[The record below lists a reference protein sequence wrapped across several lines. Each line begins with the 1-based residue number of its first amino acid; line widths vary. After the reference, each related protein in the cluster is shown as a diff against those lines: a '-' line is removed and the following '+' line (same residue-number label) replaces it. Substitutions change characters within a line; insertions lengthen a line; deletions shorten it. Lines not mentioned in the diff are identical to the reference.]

1 MISNCKFLGS
11 RNPFSDEKMRCM
23 YSVKHAGCILAQ
35 NIENWHITYQ
45 NICFWGQIIYPIL
58 ELNMRC
64 MLSVK
69 HSGCILPQ
77 KLKFECY
84 ISKYMFLGSENSF
97 IGLKMGC
104 MEFLFSKLDS
114 CWLKKPKIDTSDTYF
129 WGQKIHSKYLYN

>member
-1 MISNCKFLGS
+1 MISNCRFLGS

-35 NIENWHITYQ
+35 NIENWHITYMLL
-45 NICFWGQIIYPIL
+45 GTDYPIL

-104 MEFLFSKLDS
+104 MEFLLSKLDS